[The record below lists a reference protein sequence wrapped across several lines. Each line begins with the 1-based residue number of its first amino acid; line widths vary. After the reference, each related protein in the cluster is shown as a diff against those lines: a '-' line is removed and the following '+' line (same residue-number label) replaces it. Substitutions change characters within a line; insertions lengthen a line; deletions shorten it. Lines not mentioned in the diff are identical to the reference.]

1 MTENTSTGSA
11 HISEY
16 ETFLQ
21 EELRDPELAA
31 AYLTVALTEGSAED
45 FLLALR
51 SVADA
56 HGGLGAVA
64 EAADLNRQTLYRT
77 LSGEGNPTLSTLRSV
92 LRVLGLPPSAGLLD
106 VLEGKAAVPEVLL
119 RTDID
124 KLTVLPAGTPAQH
137 ATELLASDA

>member
-1 MTENTSTGSA
+1 MKMNSAGSDDPGVR
-11 HISEY
+11 SY
-16 ETFLQ
+16 EEFLQ

-31 AYLTVALTEGSAED
+31 AYLTVALAEGSTEE

-77 LSGEGNPTLSTLRSV
+77 LSSEGNPTISTLRSV
-92 LRVLGLPPSAGLLD
+92 LRAVGLDLAF
-106 VLEGKAAVPEVLL
+106 
-119 RTDID
+119 
-124 KLTVLPAGTPAQH
+124 TPA
-137 ATELLASDA
+137 AA